1 MVDPD
6 SQDPV
11 YRMRQRIR
19 VHVAELAGDE
29 KISPRGL
36 ELVSLVKMVSNLY
49 EGIRPQRLELFSLS
63 APRWGVL
70 MFIMAE
76 EQAGKSEGVTPTM
89 ISQCQQVSK
98 NTVSALL
105 RGLEEQDLIQRTLD
119 QKDRRIFRIKLS
131 DAGRQLIH
139 SASLN
144 RFTFLNELVSALTP
158 PQQEQLADLLEAL
171 FHSITSRVH
180 PFQPGIPEIDPFV
193 PGTQTVKPETRPGG

>member
-6 SQDPV
+6 NQDPV
-11 YRMRQRIR
+11 FRMRQRIR
-19 VHVAELAGDE
+19 AHVAELAGAE
-29 KISPRGL
+29 TSSRGL
-36 ELVSLVKMVSNLY
+36 ELVSLIKMVSNLY
-49 EGIRPQRLELFSLS
+49 EGIRPQHPEPRGLS

-105 RGLEEQDLIQRTLD
+105 RGLEEQSLIQRALD
-119 QKDRRIFRIKLS
+119 QKDRRIFRIKLT
-131 DAGRQLIH
+131 DAGHQLIH
-139 SASLN
+139 SASLK
-144 RFTFLNELVSALTP
+144 RFAFLNELVSSLTFTE
-158 PQQEQLADLLEAL
+158 QEQLADLLDAL

-180 PFQPGIPEIDPFV
+180 PIQSGIPEIDPFV
-193 PGTQTVKPETRPGG
+193 TVTQSVEPETLPGV